1 LGGVQVVN
9 LVKPITS
16 LKKLQVL
23 LNLSPE
29 IPEFVVGDEKRLMQ
43 TALNVVGNAV
53 KFTKEG
59 SISIK
64 VCLERPDYPMDPL
77 MLEFHPVQG
86 EHHRYIRVE
95 VWSLLTF
102 FVLEFL
108 LSHLIRVVECRRFS
122 ARLEMK
128 TITNAYLYVMMNA
141 MLNCSRFS
149 LLNCVLWGTG
159 SGHWC
164 GSQSSRHSKA
174 FQQVFASRLNHH

>member
-95 VWSLLTF
+95 VWFCSS
-102 FVLEFL
+102 FL
-108 LSHLIRVVECRRFS
+108 FWNSCCLI
-122 ARLEMK
+122 
-128 TITNAYLYVMMNA
+128 
-141 MLNCSRFS
+141 
-149 LLNCVLWGTG
+149 
-159 SGHWC
+159 
-164 GSQSSRHSKA
+164 
-174 FQQVFASRLNHH
+174 

>member
-77 MLEFHPVQG
+77 MLEFHPVQC

-95 VWSLLTF
+95 VRDTGVGLNPQDIPKLF
-102 FVLEFL
+102 NKFL
-108 LSHLIRVVECRRFS
+108 QADSTTTR
-122 ARLEMK
+122 
-128 TITNAYLYVMMNA
+128 NYG
-141 MLNCSRFS
+141 
-149 LLNCVLWGTG
+149 GTG
-159 SGHWC
+159 LGLAICKRYVRS
-164 GSQSSRHSKA
+164 
-174 FQQVFASRLNHH
+174 

>member
-95 VWSLLTF
+95 VRDTGVGLNPQDIPKLF
-102 FVLEFL
+102 NKFL
-108 LSHLIRVVECRRFS
+108 QADSTTTR
-122 ARLEMK
+122 
-128 TITNAYLYVMMNA
+128 NYG
-141 MLNCSRFS
+141 
-149 LLNCVLWGTG
+149 GTG
-159 SGHWC
+159 LGLAIC
-164 GSQSSRHSKA
+164 KRY
-174 FQQVFASRLNHH
+174 V

>member
-95 VWSLLTF
+95 VRDTGVGLNPQDIPKLF
-102 FVLEFL
+102 NKFL
-108 LSHLIRVVECRRFS
+108 QADSTTTR
-122 ARLEMK
+122 
-128 TITNAYLYVMMNA
+128 NYG
-141 MLNCSRFS
+141 
-149 LLNCVLWGTG
+149 GTG
-159 SGHWC
+159 LGLAICKRFWEGDACHVYCEAWPA
-164 GSQSSRHSKA
+164 REDK
-174 FQQVFASRLNHH
+174 